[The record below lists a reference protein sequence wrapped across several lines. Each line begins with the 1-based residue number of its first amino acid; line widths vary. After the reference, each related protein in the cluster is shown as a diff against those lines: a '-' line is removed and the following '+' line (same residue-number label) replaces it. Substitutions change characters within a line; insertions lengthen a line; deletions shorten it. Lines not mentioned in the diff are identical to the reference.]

1 MYGLIG
7 LFAYILLSEHSDKFE
22 IAPVCIASIT
32 TDIMSF
38 GKAIMVIALFVAVS
52 LNMFPARTVFVETFK
67 IDVSNN
73 RNHILVCIG
82 LAASSCLIAISF
94 VKVNSYFGLL
104 GGTAGVMMAGGI
116 PAMCYY
122 KLMKLERKHYFMLV
136 FVCIVTL
143 LAVVGAVL
151 SVVIPVWLLSCLFHI
166 FIRLMQLNL

>member
-22 IAPVCIASIT
+22 IAAVCIASIT

-136 FVCIVTL
+136 FVGIVTL
-143 LAVVGAVL
+143 LAIVGAVL
-151 SVVIPVWLLSCLFHI
+151 SVVIPV
-166 FIRLMQLNL
+166 